1 MLLTK
6 FNPKEKE
13 LFNPHT
19 GFKGLDRIIENFLE
33 DRGSLLTTDWNPSVS
48 TREGANAYHIDI
60 DLPGV
65 NKEDVKVNVNNG
77 YMTISGERKE
87 SEKYTDEKVLRVES
101 SYGKFE
107 RRLALPDNVDVEN
120 IRADSKQGVIEI
132 VLPKVDSA
140 SSESLNVKID

>member
-48 TREGANAYHIDI
+48 TREGQNAYHIDI

-65 NKEDVKVNVNNG
+65 KKEDVSVNVKNG
-77 YMTISGERKE
+77 YMTICGERKKNE
-87 SEKYTDEKVLRVES
+87 EYKSDKELKIES
-101 SYGKFE
+101 SYGRFE
-107 RRLALPDNVDVEN
+107 RGFNLPDNADLEN
-120 IRADSKQGVIEI
+120 IRADTSDGVLEVVI
-132 VLPKVDSA
+132 PKLDIPDTDTR
-140 SSESLNVKID
+140 KIDIG